1 MAVEF
6 GKLNG
11 FREEKKSSYLGLLY
25 KRGEPYY
32 IWLWEIKSIFGFGL
46 KIMKSCNIL
55 FDMCENKDKKK
66 VTAQEKTVT
75 NKMELLNEEKKY
87 MPTKDNNKQMKYTT
101 IEKNVNIQSFL
112 NFMQKFTSFLPVWHD
127 NGNGNF
133 TLKSAGKPFQKQEKL
148 ISSKLYYHQSF
159 GGSSENK
166 IKTYDKLQFVRD
178 ILKYRNLEE
187 DELKRAL
194 QICASSLSMLQTVNR
209 EGKVAWFESNAKGT
223 KRYCKIQQG
232 KILDFVEE
240 RRREK
245 KDCVFLTLTCDPKKY
260 ASRSVAWKF
269 YLQEEVYRV
278 TENLRKHYDAEY
290 VATLESTAKGYPHI
304 HMMLF
309 FPHNTFP
316 ELKYYHNQQNIRKGS
331 LYDMVCHTVNS
342 EVFNLQSAK
351 GKNLKW
357 YLTKYIGKGV
367 ENDVF
372 SLLDKKGSWKLSDVK
387 QVQEYIYLKAFNR
400 RKLLMTRKGCK
411 KRKEEEEKIRFL
423 AGKKYAGAVEHAKAL
438 NSAWE
443 SAGQSAWG
451 NQDQVGVLLQRI
463 RKMPQAHATKLREH
477 LTRLCTNSPS
487 WKDCHV
493 ESLSFEKFVE
503 HFKRVPDRN
512 NDVKQE
518 EKKTFS
524 FHGRVM
530 VDSRNFI
537 EDFMRFVMSPLDSDI
552 NRKRC
557 VDIYN
562 DNYSRMLDSYDLSDD
577 RQFLMAVFKVFCYYV
592 ENILVKGVEYR
603 EVLQKREIYTKHKK
617 LQYVGKGE
625 FATHICANTRESYYK
640 EDEYEEIRYY
650 VDMKTLRFRKGVNQ
664 YKILEY
670 LKKYKLIAGIV

>member
-1 MAVEF
+1 MV
-6 GKLNG
+6 G
-11 FREEKKSSYLGLLY
+11 
-25 KRGEPYY
+25 
-32 IWLWEIKSIFGFGL
+32 
-46 KIMKSCNIL
+46 CNIL
-55 FDMCENKDKKK
+55 FDMARKDLDKKK
-66 VTAQEKTVT
+66 ATTQEKAVT
-75 NKMELLNEEKKY
+75 NGVIKHKIKY
-87 MPTKDNNKQMKYTT
+87 VSTNKINKTRMQYTT

-133 TLKSAGKPFQKQEKL
+133 TLKNAGKIFQKQEKL
-148 ISSKLYYHQSF
+148 IASKLYYHQSS
-159 GGSSENK
+159 GGSSENT

-178 ILKYRNLEE
+178 ILKVRNLEE
-187 DELKRAL
+187 DELAKAL
-194 QICASSLSMLQTVNR
+194 KICASSLSMLQAVNR

-240 RRREK
+240 RRKEK

-260 ASRSVAWKF
+260 GSRAFAWEN
-269 YLQEEVYRV
+269 YLQEEVYKV

-316 ELKYYHNQQNIRKGS
+316 ELKYYHNQQNIRKGR

-372 SLLDKKGSWKLSDVK
+372 SLLDKKGEWKLSDIK
-387 QVQEYIYLKAFNR
+387 QIQEYIYLKAFNR

-411 KRKEEEEKIRFL
+411 KRKTEEERL
-423 AGKKYAGAVEHAKAL
+423 RVAAGKKYAGAVEYAGTI
-438 NSAWE
+438 NSVLE
-443 SAGQSAWG
+443 SVVPFEWS
-451 NQDQVGVLLQRI
+451 DRDKVSVLLERI
-463 RKMPQAHATKLREH
+463 ERMPQAHATKLRGY

-493 ESLSFEKFVE
+493 ESLSFEKFVKC
-503 HFKRVPDRN
+503 FRRVPDRN

-518 EKKTFS
+518 EKEMFS

-537 EDFMRFVMSPLDSDI
+537 EDFMRFVMSPSKSDI
-552 NRKRC
+552 NRKEC
-557 VDIYN
+557 VDFYN
-562 DNYSRMLDSYDLSDD
+562 NRYCRMLGYYDFSDD
-577 RQFLMAVFKVFCYYV
+577 RQFLVAVFKAFCFYV
-592 ENILVKGVEYR
+592 ENILVKGVGYK
-603 EVLQKREIYTKHKK
+603 EVLEKRENSTAHKK
-617 LQYVGKGE
+617 LQYVGQGKFVE
-625 FATHICANTRESYYK
+625 HICANPRESYYTD
-640 EDEYEEIRYY
+640 DEYREVCRY
-650 VDMKTLRFRKGVNQ
+650 VNMRKLRFKKNIAQNPTV
-664 YKILEY
+664 EY
-670 LKKYKLIAGIV
+670 LKKYKLLAGTE

>member
-1 MAVEF
+1 MVE
-6 GKLNG
+6 
-11 FREEKKSSYLGLLY
+11 
-25 KRGEPYY
+25 
-32 IWLWEIKSIFGFGL
+32 
-46 KIMKSCNIL
+46 CNIL
-55 FDMCENKDKKK
+55 FDMAKNQLDKKK
-66 VTAQEKTVT
+66 VTAKEMTVT
-75 NKMELLNEEKKY
+75 NESNRYKKQKN
-87 MPTKDNNKQMKYTT
+87 TSGVNNIDQMKYNT
-101 IEKNVNIQSFL
+101 IEKKVNIQSFL

-127 NGNGNF
+127 NGDGNF

-159 GGSSENK
+159 DGSSENK
-166 IKTYDKLQFVRD
+166 ITTYDKLQFVRD
-178 ILKYRNLEE
+178 ILKFRNLEE

-232 KILDFVEE
+232 KILDFVEK
-240 RRREK
+240 RRNEK

-260 ASRSVAWKF
+260 GSRSVAWKF
-269 YLQEEVYRV
+269 YLQKEVYRV

-316 ELKYYHNQQNIRKGS
+316 ELKYYHNQQNIKKGR

-342 EVFNLQSAK
+342 EVFNLQAAK

-372 SLLDKKGSWKLSDVK
+372 SLLDKEGAWKLSDVK

-411 KRKEEEEKIRFL
+411 KRKAEEKRL
-423 AGKKYAGAVEHAKAL
+423 RVSAGKKYENAVRHAETINSVLKSIKPLEEEYRDGVSVLLDRIYEMPQEHAA
-438 NSAWE
+438 
-443 SAGQSAWG
+443 
-451 NQDQVGVLLQRI
+451 
-463 RKMPQAHATKLREH
+463 KLREY

-487 WKDCHV
+487 WQDCHV
-493 ESLSFEKFVE
+493 ESMSFEKFVK

-518 EKKTFS
+518 EKKIFS

-537 EDFMRFVMSPLDSDI
+537 EDFMKFVMSPLESDI
-552 NRKRC
+552 NRKEC
-557 VDIYN
+557 VDFYHDRYI
-562 DNYSRMLDSYDLSDD
+562 RMLDYCDFSDD
-577 RQFLMAVFKVFCYYV
+577 RQFLMAVFKTFCYYV
-592 ENILVKGVEYR
+592 ENILMKNVRYK
-603 EVLQKREIYTKHKK
+603 EVLQEKENATKHKK
-617 LQYVGKGE
+617 LQYVGKGK
-625 FATHICANTRESYYK
+625 FTTHLCANPRESYYT
-640 EDEYEEIRYY
+640 EDEYREVNRY
-650 VDMKTLRFRKGVNQ
+650 VDMRKLTFKKNIAQ
-664 YKILEY
+664 KPTLEY
-670 LKKYKLIAGIV
+670 LKKYKLLAGTK

>member
-1 MAVEF
+1 MM
-6 GKLNG
+6 G
-11 FREEKKSSYLGLLY
+11 
-25 KRGEPYY
+25 
-32 IWLWEIKSIFGFGL
+32 
-46 KIMKSCNIL
+46 CNIL
-55 FDMCENKDKKK
+55 FDMAGKELVKKK
-66 VTAQEKTVT
+66 ATDKEKSVANGVNKKLKEYKNKYVQT
-75 NKMELLNEEKKY
+75 NE
-87 MPTKDNNKQMKYTT
+87 QMQYTT
-101 IEKNVNIQSFL
+101 IDKNVNIQSFL

-159 GGSSENK
+159 GGSSKNT
-166 IKTYDKLQFVRD
+166 IKTYDRLQFVRD

-187 DELKRAL
+187 DELKKAL
-194 QICASSLSMLQTVNR
+194 EICSQSISMLQAVNR

-223 KRYCKIQQG
+223 KRYCKVQQG

-240 RRREK
+240 RRKEK

-260 ASRSVAWKF
+260 ASRAVAWKI
-269 YLQEEVYRV
+269 YLQEEVYKV

-290 VATLESTAKGYPHI
+290 VATLESTAKGFPHI

-309 FPHNTFP
+309 FPHDTFP
-316 ELKYYHNQQNIRKGS
+316 ELKYYHNQQNIRKGR

-372 SLLDKKGSWKLSDVK
+372 SLLDKEGAWKLSDVK

-411 KRKEEEEKIRFL
+411 KRKAEEERL
-423 AGKKYAGAVEHAKAL
+423 RVAAGKKYAGAVKYAEGL
-438 NSAWE
+438 NSVWE
-443 SAGQSAWG
+443 NAKPSEWSS
-451 NQDQVGVLLQRI
+451 QDPVGVLLGRI
-463 RKMPQAHATKLREH
+463 RRMPQDHAAQLRAY

-487 WKDCHV
+487 WQNCHV
-493 ESLSFEKFVE
+493 ESLSFENFVK
-503 HFKRVPDRN
+503 HFRRVPDRN

-518 EKKTFS
+518 EKEIFS

-537 EDFMRFVMSPLDSDI
+537 EDFMKFVMSPSESDI
-552 NRKRC
+552 NRKEC
-557 VDIYN
+557 MDFNN
-562 DNYSRMLDSYDLSDD
+562 DRYSRMLNCYDFSDD
-577 RQFLMAVFKVFCYYV
+577 RQFLMTIFKVFCYYV
-592 ENILVKGVEYR
+592 ENILVKGVGYK
-603 EVLQKREIYTKHKK
+603 EVLQGRENDTGFKK
-617 LQYVGKGE
+617 LQYVGQGE
-625 FATHICANTRESYYK
+625 FVKYMCADTRNSYYS
-640 EDEYEEIRYY
+640 EDEYEEVCNY
-650 VDMKTLRFRKGVNQ
+650 VDMKRLRFRKGINQ
-664 YKILEY
+664 SERIEY
-670 LKKYKLIAGIV
+670 FKKYNLLGGIV

>member
-1 MAVEF
+1 M
-6 GKLNG
+6 
-11 FREEKKSSYLGLLY
+11 GLLY
-25 KRGEPYY
+25 KRGELYY
-32 IWLWEIKSIFGFGL
+32 IWLWEIKSIFGLRL
-46 KIMKSCNIL
+46 KIVVRYNIL
-55 FDMCENKDKKK
+55 FVMSQNEIDKKK
-66 VTAQEKTVT
+66 VTAKERAVT
-75 NKMELLNEEKKY
+75 NKSNRYKTQKN
-87 MPTKDNNKQMKYTT
+87 TSGVVNDNQMKYNT

-133 TLKSAGKPFQKQEKL
+133 TMKSAGKPGQKQEKL

-159 GGSSENK
+159 SGSSEK
-166 IKTYDKLQFVRD
+166 SIKTYDKLQFVRD

-232 KILDFVEE
+232 KILDFVEQK
-240 RRREK
+240 RKEK

-260 ASRSVAWKF
+260 ATRSFAWEN

-290 VATLESTAKGYPHI
+290 VATLESTAKGFPHI

-316 ELKYYHNQQNIRKGS
+316 ELKYYHNQQNIRKGR
-331 LYDMVCHTVNS
+331 LYDMVYHTVNS
-342 EVFNLQSAK
+342 EVFNLQAAK

-372 SLLDKKGSWKLSDVK
+372 SLLDKEGAWKLSDVK
-387 QVQEYIYLKAFNR
+387 QVQEFIYLKAFNR

-411 KRKEEEEKIRFL
+411 KRKAEEEALKFY
-423 AGKKYAGAVEHAKAL
+423 AGKKYAGAVEYAKTI
-438 NSAWE
+438 NSVWE
-443 SAGQSAWG
+443 STEPSVWS
-451 NQDQVGVLLQRI
+451 NKDQVGVLLQRI
-463 RKMPQAHATKLREH
+463 RKMPQEHAAKLRAY

-487 WKDCHV
+487 WADCHV
-493 ESLSFEKFVE
+493 ESLSFEKFVK
-503 HFKRVPDRN
+503 HFKRVPERN
-512 NDVKQE
+512 NDVRQE
-518 EKKTFS
+518 EKEIFS

-537 EDFMRFVMSPLDSDI
+537 EDFMKFVMSPSESDI

-557 VDIYN
+557 VDFYYHSKARI
-562 DNYSRMLDSYDLSDD
+562 LDSYDFSDD

-592 ENILVKGVEYR
+592 ENILVKNTSYKEM
-603 EVLQKREIYTKHKK
+603 LQKREKYTRHKK

-625 FATHICANTRESYYK
+625 FTTHICENPGYSYYT
-640 EDEYEEIRYY
+640 EDEYREVNRY
-650 VDMKTLRFRKGVNQ
+650 VDMRKLRFKRDIAQ
-664 YKILEY
+664 EPALEY
-670 LKKYKLIAGIV
+670 LKKYKLVAGTK

>member
-1 MAVEF
+1 MQN
-6 GKLNG
+6 K
-11 FREEKKSSYLGLLY
+11 GLV
-25 KRGEPYY
+25 
-32 IWLWEIKSIFGFGL
+32 
-46 KIMKSCNIL
+46 
-55 FDMCENKDKKK
+55 KKK
-66 VTAQEKTVT
+66 ATDKEKSVASKMVVKSKEYKKEYVS
-75 NKMELLNEEKKY
+75 NKNLMNY
-87 MPTKDNNKQMKYTT
+87 NS

-112 NFMQKFTSFLPVWHD
+112 NFMQKLTSFLPVWHD

-148 ISSKLYYHQSF
+148 ISSKLYYYQKF
-159 GGSSENK
+159 NGSSENS

-178 ILKYRNLEE
+178 ILKVRNLKE

-194 QICASSLSMLQTVNR
+194 TICASSLSMLQTVNR

-245 KDCVFLTLTCDPKKY
+245 KDCVFLTLTCDQKKY
-260 ASRSVAWKF
+260 GSRSFAWEN

-290 VATLESTAKGYPHI
+290 VATLESTAKGFPHI

-316 ELKYYHNQQNIRKGS
+316 ELKYYHNQQNIRKGR

-372 SLLDKKGSWKLSDVK
+372 SLLDKKGEWKLSDVK

-411 KRKEEEEKIRFL
+411 KRKAEEEKIRFV
-423 AGKKYAGAVEHAKAL
+423 AGKKYESSIKVAETI
-438 NSAWE
+438 NSVLE
-443 SAGQSAWG
+443 SIKPLSEGCQNEVS
-451 NQDQVGVLLQRI
+451 VLLDRI
-463 RKMPQAHATKLREH
+463 NEMPQAHATKLREY

-487 WKDCHV
+487 WADCHV
-493 ESLSFEKFVE
+493 ESLSFENFVKY
-503 HFKRVPDRN
+503 FKRVPERN
-512 NDVKQE
+512 NDVGKE
-518 EKKTFS
+518 EKKIFS
-524 FHGRVM
+524 FHGRIM

-537 EDFMRFVMSPLDSDI
+537 EDFMRFVMSPSESDI
-552 NRKRC
+552 NRKEC
-557 VDIYN
+557 VDFYH
-562 DNYSRMLDSYDLSDD
+562 DRYTRMLDYYDFSDD
-577 RQFLMAVFKVFCYYV
+577 KQFLMAVFKTFCFYV
-592 ENILVKGVEYR
+592 KNILIKGVEYK
-603 EVLQKREIYTKHKK
+603 EVLQQRENCTNHKK
-617 LQYVGKGE
+617 IQYVGQGRFME
-625 FATHICANTRESYYK
+625 HVCDNPRESYY
-640 EDEYEEIRYY
+640 EENEYQEVCRY
-650 VDMKTLRFRKGVNQ
+650 VNMRKLRFKKNIAQ
-664 YKILEY
+664 NPAIEY
-670 LKKYKLIAGIV
+670 LKKYKLLAGIE

>member
-1 MAVEF
+1 MV
-6 GKLNG
+6 G
-11 FREEKKSSYLGLLY
+11 
-25 KRGEPYY
+25 
-32 IWLWEIKSIFGFGL
+32 
-46 KIMKSCNIL
+46 CNIL
-55 FDMCENKDKKK
+55 FDMARKDLDKKK
-66 VTAQEKTVT
+66 VTTQEKAVT
-75 NKMELLNEEKKY
+75 NGINKKSKEY
-87 MPTKDNNKQMKYTT
+87 KKEYVSNKKQMQYTT

-133 TLKSAGKPFQKQEKL
+133 TLKSAGKIFQKQEKL
-148 ISSKLYYHQSF
+148 IASKLYYHQSS
-159 GGSSENK
+159 GGSSENT

-178 ILKYRNLEE
+178 ILKIRNLEE
-187 DELKRAL
+187 DELAKAL
-194 QICASSLSMLQTVNR
+194 KICASSLSMLQAVNR

-240 RRREK
+240 RRKEK
-245 KDCVFLTLTCDPKKY
+245 KDCVFLTLTCDQKKY
-260 ASRSVAWKF
+260 GSRAFAWEK

-316 ELKYYHNQQNIRKGS
+316 ELKYYHNQQNIRKGR

-372 SLLDKKGSWKLSDVK
+372 SLLDKKGEWKLSDIK
-387 QVQEYIYLKAFNR
+387 QIQEYIYLKAFNR

-411 KRKEEEEKIRFL
+411 KRKAEEERL
-423 AGKKYAGAVEHAKAL
+423 RVAAGKKYAGAVEYAGAI
-438 NSAWE
+438 NSVLE
-443 SAGQSAWG
+443 SVVPFEWS
-451 NQDQVGVLLQRI
+451 DRDKVGVLLERI
-463 RKMPQAHATKLREH
+463 ERMPQEHATKLRGY

-493 ESLSFEKFVE
+493 ESLSFEKFVKC
-503 HFKRVPDRN
+503 FRRVPDRN
-512 NDVKQE
+512 NDVRQE
-518 EKKTFS
+518 EKEMFS

-537 EDFMRFVMSPLDSDI
+537 EDFMRFVMSPSKSDI
-552 NRKRC
+552 NRKEC
-557 VDIYN
+557 VDFYN
-562 DNYSRMLDSYDLSDD
+562 NRYCRMLGYYDFSDD
-577 RQFLMAVFKVFCYYV
+577 RQFLVAVFKAFCFYV
-592 ENILVKGVEYR
+592 ENILVKNVSYK
-603 EVLQKREIYTKHKK
+603 EVLEKRENSTAHKK
-617 LQYVGKGE
+617 LQYVGQGKFVE
-625 FATHICANTRESYYK
+625 HICANPRESYYTD
-640 EDEYEEIRYY
+640 DEYREVCRY
-650 VDMKTLRFRKGVNQ
+650 VNMRKLRFKKNIAQNPTV
-664 YKILEY
+664 EY
-670 LKKYKLIAGIV
+670 LKKYKLLAGTE

>member
-1 MAVEF
+1 M
-6 GKLNG
+6 
-11 FREEKKSSYLGLLY
+11 RS
-25 KRGEPYY
+25 
-32 IWLWEIKSIFGFGL
+32 
-46 KIMKSCNIL
+46 NIL
-55 FDMCENKDKKK
+55 FVMKNQELVKKNATDKEKSVANGVNKKSKEYK
-66 VTAQEKTVT
+66 
-75 NKMELLNEEKKY
+75 NKY
-87 MPTKDNNKQMKYTT
+87 VSNNKQMQYTT
-101 IEKNVNIQSFL
+101 IDKNVNIQSFL

-148 ISSKLYYHQSF
+148 ISSKLYYYQKF
-159 GGSSENK
+159 GGSSEK
-166 IKTYDKLQFVRD
+166 SIKTYDRLQFVRD
-178 ILKYRNLEE
+178 ILKVRNLEE

-240 RRREK
+240 RRREN
-245 KDCVFLTLTCDPKKY
+245 KDCVFLTLTCDTKKY
-260 ASRSVAWKF
+260 ATRSFAWEN

-309 FPHNTFP
+309 FPHNTFT
-316 ELKYYHNQQNIRKGS
+316 ELKYYHNQQNIRKGR

-342 EVFNLQSAK
+342 EVFNLQAAK

-372 SLLDKKGSWKLSDVK
+372 SLLNKKDEWKLSDVK

-411 KRKEEEEKIRFL
+411 KKKAEEERL
-423 AGKKYAGAVEHAKAL
+423 RVSAGKKY
-438 NSAWE
+438 E
-443 SAGQSAWG
+443 SAVKNAGTINSVLESIKPLSEEYR
-451 NQDQVGVLLQRI
+451 NPVSVLLERI
-463 RKMPQAHATKLREH
+463 EKMPLDHATKLREY

-487 WKDCHV
+487 WVDCHV
-493 ESLSFEKFVE
+493 ESLSFEKFVKC
-503 HFKRVPDRN
+503 FRRVPNRN
-512 NDVKQE
+512 NDVQQE
-518 EKKTFS
+518 EKEIFS
-524 FHGRVM
+524 FNGRVM

-537 EDFMRFVMSPLDSDI
+537 EDFMRFVMSPSESDI

-557 VDIYN
+557 VDFYYHSYARI
-562 DNYSRMLDSYDLSDD
+562 LDSYDFSDD

-592 ENILVKGVEYR
+592 ENILVKNISYKEM
-603 EVLQKREIYTKHKK
+603 LQKREKYTRHKK
-617 LQYVGKGE
+617 LQYVGRGE
-625 FATHICANTRESYYK
+625 FTTHICANPGYSYYE
-640 EDEYEEIRYY
+640 EDEYREVQRY
-650 VDMKTLRFRKGVNQ
+650 VDMKKLRFRKGINQ
-664 YKILEY
+664 SSTLEY
-670 LKKYKLIAGIV
+670 LKKYKLLAGTV

>member
-1 MAVEF
+1 M
-6 GKLNG
+6 G
-11 FREEKKSSYLGLLY
+11 
-25 KRGEPYY
+25 
-32 IWLWEIKSIFGFGL
+32 
-46 KIMKSCNIL
+46 SCHIL
-55 FDMCENKDKKK
+55 FDMYEKGKKK
-66 VTAQEKTVT
+66 VTTQEKAVTVKV
-75 NKMELLNEEKKY
+75 NQSKEYKKY
-87 MPTKDNNKQMKYTT
+87 VSTKKMSINDMKYNT

-148 ISSKLYYHQSF
+148 ISSKLYYYQKLNGNSKN
-159 GGSSENK
+159 S
-166 IKTYDKLQFVRD
+166 IKTYDRLQFVRD

-187 DELKRAL
+187 DELKMAL
-194 QICASSLSMLQTVNR
+194 KICSESLSMLQTVNR

-240 RRREK
+240 RRNEK
-245 KDCVFLTLTCDPKKY
+245 KDCVFLTLTCDQKKY
-260 ASRSVAWKF
+260 SSRSFAWKN
-269 YLQEEVYRV
+269 YLQQEVYRV
-278 TENLRKHYDAEY
+278 TENLRKHYNAEY

-316 ELKYYHNQQNIRKGS
+316 ELKYYHNQQNIKKGR

-367 ENDVF
+367 ESDVF
-372 SLLDKKGSWKLSDVK
+372 SLLDKKGEWELSDVK

-411 KRKEEEEKIRFL
+411 KRKAEEERLRFS
-423 AGKKYAGAVEHAKAL
+423 AGKKYAGAIKHAEAV
-438 NSAWE
+438 NFAWE
-443 SAGQSAWG
+443 SAGQSAWAT
-451 NQDQVGVLLQRI
+451 QDQVGVLLQRI
-463 RKMPQAHATKLREH
+463 SSMPQDHATQLREH

-487 WKDCHV
+487 WADCHV
-493 ESLSFEKFVE
+493 ESLSFEKFVKC
-503 HFKRVPDRN
+503 FRRVPERN

-518 EKKTFS
+518 EKETFS
-524 FHGRVM
+524 FNGRVM
-530 VDSRNFI
+530 VNSRNFI
-537 EDFMRFVMSPLDSDI
+537 EDFMRFVMSPLESDI
-552 NRKRC
+552 NRKEY

-562 DNYSRMLDSYDLSDD
+562 DRYTRMLGYYDFSDD
-577 RQFLMAVFKVFCYYV
+577 RQFLMAVFKAFCFYV
-592 ENILVKGVEYR
+592 QNILVKGMKYK
-603 EVLQKREIYTKHKK
+603 EVLQKRENCTPHKK

-625 FATHICANTRESYYK
+625 FTTHICVNPRESYYT
-640 EDEYEEIRYY
+640 EDEYEEVCRY
-650 VDMKTLRFRKGVNQ
+650 VNMRKLRFKKNINQ
-664 YKILEY
+664 SSTLEY
-670 LKKYKLIAGIV
+670 LKKYKLVGGII

>member
-1 MAVEF
+1 
-6 GKLNG
+6 
-11 FREEKKSSYLGLLY
+11 
-25 KRGEPYY
+25 
-32 IWLWEIKSIFGFGL
+32 
-46 KIMKSCNIL
+46 MKSCHIL
-55 FDMCENKDKKK
+55 FDMTQNNLGKKK

-75 NKMELLNEEKKY
+75 NKLELLNEEKKHIQKKSI
-87 MPTKDNNKQMKYTT
+87 TDMKYNT

-127 NGNGNF
+127 NGDGNF

-159 GGSSENK
+159 DGNSENK

-245 KDCVFLTLTCDPKKY
+245 KDCVFLTLTCDTKKY
-260 ASRSVAWKF
+260 ASRSVAWKS

-278 TENLRKHYDAEY
+278 TENLRKHYNAEY

-316 ELKYYHNQQNIRKGS
+316 ELKYYHNQQNIRKGR

-367 ENDVF
+367 ESDVF
-372 SLLDKKGSWKLSDVK
+372 SLLDKKGEWKLSDVK

-411 KRKEEEEKIRFL
+411 KRKAEEERL
-423 AGKKYAGAVEHAKAL
+423 RVSAGKKYAGAVEHAKSL
-438 NSAWE
+438 SSAWE
-443 SAGQSAWG
+443 SAGQSAWN

-463 RKMPQAHATKLREH
+463 RSMPQAHATKLREH

-487 WKDCHV
+487 WADCHV
-493 ESLSFEKFVE
+493 ESLSFEKFVKC
-503 HFKRVPDRN
+503 FRRVPERN

-518 EKKTFS
+518 EKKIFS
-524 FHGRVM
+524 FHGRIM

-537 EDFMRFVMSPLDSDI
+537 EDFMKFVMSPSESDI

-557 VDIYN
+557 VDFYYHSYARI
-562 DNYSRMLDSYDLSDD
+562 LDSYDFSDD
-577 RQFLMAVFKVFCYYV
+577 KQFLMAVFKVFCYYV
-592 ENILVKGVEYR
+592 ENILVKNTSYKEM
-603 EVLQKREIYTKHKK
+603 LQKREKYTRHKK
-617 LQYVGKGE
+617 LQYVGRGE
-625 FATHICANTRESYYK
+625 FTTHICANPGYSYYT
-640 EDEYEEIRYY
+640 EDEYREVCRY
-650 VDMKTLRFRKGVNQ
+650 VDMRKLRFKKDINQ
-664 YKILEY
+664 SSSLEY
-670 LKKYKLIAGIV
+670 LKKYKLVAGTV

>member
-1 MAVEF
+1 M
-6 GKLNG
+6 
-11 FREEKKSSYLGLLY
+11 
-25 KRGEPYY
+25 
-32 IWLWEIKSIFGFGL
+32 
-46 KIMKSCNIL
+46 SCHIL
-55 FDMCENKDKKK
+55 FDMYENKDKKK

-87 MPTKDNNKQMKYTT
+87 MPTTDNNKQMKYNT

-148 ISSKLYYHQSF
+148 ISSKLYYHQKLNGNSKN
-159 GGSSENK
+159 S
-166 IKTYDKLQFVRD
+166 IKTYDRLQFVRD

-194 QICASSLSMLQTVNR
+194 KICSESLSMLQSVNR

-240 RRREK
+240 RRNEK

-260 ASRSVAWKF
+260 ASRSFAWEN

-290 VATLESTAKGYPHI
+290 VATLESTAKGFPHI

-316 ELKYYHNQQNIRKGS
+316 ELKYYHNQQNIKKGR

-367 ENDVF
+367 ESDVF
-372 SLLDKKGSWKLSDVK
+372 SLLDKKGEWELSDVK

-411 KRKEEEEKIRFL
+411 KRKAEEERL
-423 AGKKYAGAVEHAKAL
+423 RVSAGKKYAGAIKHAEAV
-438 NSAWE
+438 NFAWE
-443 SAGQSAWG
+443 SAGQSAWAT
-451 NQDQVGVLLQRI
+451 QDQVGVLLQRI
-463 RKMPQAHATKLREH
+463 RSMPQAHATQLREH

-487 WKDCHV
+487 WADCHV
-493 ESLSFEKFVE
+493 ESLSFEKFVKC
-503 HFKRVPDRN
+503 FRRVPERN

-518 EKKTFS
+518 EKETFS
-524 FHGRVM
+524 FNGRVM

-537 EDFMRFVMSPLDSDI
+537 EDFMKFVMSPLESDI
-552 NRKRC
+552 NRKECMDFYDDR
-557 VDIYN
+557 
-562 DNYSRMLDSYDLSDD
+562 YSRLFNSYDFSDD
-577 RQFLMAVFKVFCYYV
+577 RQFLMTVFKTFCYYV
-592 ENILVKGVEYR
+592 ENILVKNVRYK
-603 EVLQKREIYTKHKK
+603 EVLQEKENYTRHKK

-625 FATHICANTRESYYK
+625 FTTHICANPRESYYT
-640 EDEYEEIRYY
+640 EAEYEEVCRY
-650 VDMKTLRFRKGVNQ
+650 VNMRKLRFKKDINQ
-664 YKILEY
+664 SSTFEY
-670 LKKYKLIAGIV
+670 LKKYKLVVGTI

>member
-1 MAVEF
+1 M
-6 GKLNG
+6 
-11 FREEKKSSYLGLLY
+11 
-25 KRGEPYY
+25 
-32 IWLWEIKSIFGFGL
+32 
-46 KIMKSCNIL
+46 MSCHIL
-55 FDMCENKDKKK
+55 FDMTQNKLGKKK
-66 VTAQEKTVT
+66 VTAQEKAVT
-75 NKMELLNEEKKY
+75 NDVKNIKVNMSQTKKKSTNNMDYNAIEKK
-87 MPTKDNNKQMKYTT
+87 
-101 IEKNVNIQSFL
+101 VNIQSFL

-133 TLKSAGKPFQKQEKL
+133 TLKSAGKPFSEKEKL
-148 ISSKLYYHQSF
+148 ISSKLYYCQSYRDKDR
-159 GGSSENK
+159 NPN
-166 IKTYDKLQFVRD
+166 KTYDKLQFVRD
-178 ILKYRNLEE
+178 ILKVRNLEE

-194 QICASSLSMLQTVNR
+194 QICASSLSMLQTVNSK
-209 EGKVAWFESNAKGT
+209 GKVAWFEGNAKGT

-240 RRREK
+240 KRREK
-245 KDCVFLTLTCDPKKY
+245 KDCVFLTLTCDQKKY
-260 ASRSVAWKF
+260 GSRTFAWKT

-316 ELKYYHNQQNIRKGS
+316 ELKYYHNQQNIRKGR

-372 SLLDKKGSWKLSDVK
+372 SLLDKKGEWKLSDVK
-387 QVQEYIYLKAFNR
+387 QVQEYIYLKAFNK

-411 KRKEEEEKIRFL
+411 KRKAEEERL
-423 AGKKYAGAVEHAKAL
+423 RVSAGKKYAGAIEGASAI
-438 NSAWE
+438 NSILE
-443 SAGQSAWG
+443 SIKPMSEEY
-451 NQDQVGVLLQRI
+451 QDKVCVLLERI
-463 RKMPQAHATKLREH
+463 RCMPQEHATKLRVY

-493 ESLSFEKFVE
+493 ETLSFENFVKC
-503 HFKRVPDRN
+503 FGRVPDRN
-512 NDVKQE
+512 NDVRQE
-518 EKKTFS
+518 EKEIFS

-537 EDFMRFVMSPLDSDI
+537 EDFMKFVMSPSESDI
-552 NRKRC
+552 NRKEWVKVCGQRC
-557 VDIYN
+557 F
-562 DNYSRMLDSYDLSDD
+562 RMLDCYDFSDD
-577 RQFLMAVFKVFCYYV
+577 RQFLISVFHAFCFYV
-592 ENILVKGVEYR
+592 ENILVRNVSYKEILQQR
-603 EVLQKREIYTKHKK
+603 ENCTRHKK

-625 FATHICANTRESYYK
+625 FTTHVCKNPRESYYE
-640 EDEYEEIRYY
+640 EDEYREVQRY
-650 VDMKTLRFRKGVNQ
+650 VNMRKLRFKKDIAQGPVV
-664 YKILEY
+664 EY
-670 LKKYKLIAGIV
+670 LKKYKLLEATI

>member
-1 MAVEF
+1 M
-6 GKLNG
+6 
-11 FREEKKSSYLGLLY
+11 
-25 KRGEPYY
+25 
-32 IWLWEIKSIFGFGL
+32 
-46 KIMKSCNIL
+46 SCHIL
-55 FDMCENKDKKK
+55 FDMYENKDKKK

-87 MPTKDNNKQMKYTT
+87 MPTTGNNKQMKYNT
-101 IEKNVNIQSFL
+101 IEKKVNIQSFL

-148 ISSKLYYHQSF
+148 ISSKLYYYQKLNGNSKN
-159 GGSSENK
+159 S
-166 IKTYDKLQFVRD
+166 IKTYDRLQFVRD

-187 DELKRAL
+187 DELKMAL
-194 QICASSLSMLQTVNR
+194 KICSQSLSILQTVNR

-245 KDCVFLTLTCDPKKY
+245 KDCVFLTLTCDTKKY
-260 ASRSVAWKF
+260 ASRSVAWKS

-278 TENLRKHYDAEY
+278 TENLRKHYNAEY

-316 ELKYYHNQQNIRKGS
+316 ELKYYHNQQNIKKGR

-367 ENDVF
+367 ESDVF
-372 SLLDKKGSWKLSDVK
+372 SLLDKKGEWKLSDVK

-411 KRKEEEEKIRFL
+411 KRKAEEERL
-423 AGKKYAGAVEHAKAL
+423 RVSAGKKYAGAVEHAKSL
-438 NSAWE
+438 SSAWE
-443 SAGQSAWG
+443 SAGQSAW
-451 NQDQVGVLLQRI
+451 NDQDPVGVLLQRI
-463 RKMPQAHATKLREH
+463 RSMPQAHATKLREH

-487 WKDCHV
+487 WADCHV
-493 ESLSFEKFVE
+493 ESLSFEKFVKC
-503 HFKRVPDRN
+503 FRRVPERN

-518 EKKTFS
+518 EKETFS
-524 FHGRVM
+524 FNGRVM
-530 VDSRNFI
+530 VNSRNFI
-537 EDFMRFVMSPLDSDI
+537 EDFMRFVMSPSESDI
-552 NRKRC
+552 NRKEC
-557 VDIYN
+557 MDFEN
-562 DNYSRMLDSYDLSDD
+562 DRYSRLFNSYDFSDD
-577 RQFLMAVFKVFCYYV
+577 RQFLMTVFKAFCYYV
-592 ENILVKGVEYR
+592 ENILVKGVEYK
-603 EVLQKREIYTKHKK
+603 EVLQQKEEGTMFKK
-617 LQYVGKGE
+617 LQYVGQGE
-625 FATHICANTRESYYK
+625 FVKYRCADIRNSYYSK
-640 EDEYEEIRYY
+640 DEYEEVSKY
-650 VDMKTLRFRKGVNQ
+650 VDMKRLRFRKDIAQNPT
-664 YKILEY
+664 LEY
-670 LKKYKLIAGIV
+670 LKKYNLLGGII

>member
-1 MAVEF
+1 M
-6 GKLNG
+6 
-11 FREEKKSSYLGLLY
+11 
-25 KRGEPYY
+25 
-32 IWLWEIKSIFGFGL
+32 
-46 KIMKSCNIL
+46 SCHIL
-55 FDMCENKDKKK
+55 FDMYEKGKKK

-75 NKMELLNEEKKY
+75 VKVNQSKEYKICLKRQ
-87 MPTKDNNKQMKYTT
+87 KDAQKQMNYNA

-127 NGNGNF
+127 NGDGNF

-159 GGSSENK
+159 NGNSENK

-240 RRREK
+240 RRNEK

-309 FPHNTFP
+309 FPHDTFT
-316 ELKYYHNQQNIRKGS
+316 ELKYYHNQQNIKKGR

-342 EVFNLQSAK
+342 EVFNLQAAK

-372 SLLDKKGSWKLSDVK
+372 SLLDKEGSWKLSDVK

-411 KRKEEEEKIRFL
+411 KRKAEEERVRFS
-423 AGKKYAGAVEHAKAL
+423 AEKKYAGAVENAKAV

-443 SAGQSAWG
+443 SAGQSAWS
-451 NQDQVGVLLQRI
+451 NRDPVCVLLDRI
-463 RKMPQAHATKLREH
+463 YEMPQAHATKLREH

-487 WKDCHV
+487 WGVCHV
-493 ESLSFEKFVE
+493 ESLSFEKFVK
-503 HFKRVPDRN
+503 HFGRVPDRN

-518 EKKTFS
+518 EEEMFS

-537 EDFMRFVMSPLDSDI
+537 EDFMRFVMSPSESDI
-552 NRKRC
+552 NRKEC
-557 VDIYN
+557 VDFYH
-562 DNYSRMLDSYDLSDD
+562 DRYTRMLDCYDFSDD
-577 RQFLMAVFKVFCYYV
+577 RQFLMAVFKAFCFYV
-592 ENILVKGVEYR
+592 QNVLVKGVEYK
-603 EVLQKREIYTKHKK
+603 EVLQKRENCTNHKK
-617 LQYVGKGE
+617 LQYVGQGRFVE
-625 FATHICANTRESYYK
+625 HVCANPMESYYT
-640 EDEYEEIRYY
+640 EDEYREVNRY
-650 VDMKTLRFRKGVNQ
+650 VDKRKLRFKRNIAQ
-664 YKILEY
+664 NPTLEY
-670 LKKYKLIAGIV
+670 LKKYKLLGGTE

>member
-1 MAVEF
+1 M
-6 GKLNG
+6 
-11 FREEKKSSYLGLLY
+11 
-25 KRGEPYY
+25 
-32 IWLWEIKSIFGFGL
+32 
-46 KIMKSCNIL
+46 SCHIL
-55 FDMCENKDKKK
+55 FDMYENKDKKK

-87 MPTKDNNKQMKYTT
+87 MPTTGNNKQMKYNT
-101 IEKNVNIQSFL
+101 IEKKVNIQSFL

-148 ISSKLYYHQSF
+148 ISSKLYYYQKLNGNSKN
-159 GGSSENK
+159 S

-187 DELKRAL
+187 DELKMAL
-194 QICASSLSMLQTVNR
+194 KICSESLSMLQTVNR
-209 EGKVAWFESNAKGT
+209 EGKIAWFESNAKGT

-260 ASRSVAWKF
+260 ASRSVAWKS

-278 TENLRKHYDAEY
+278 TENLRKHYNAEY

-309 FPHNTFP
+309 FPHNTFT
-316 ELKYYHNQQNIRKGS
+316 ELKYYHNQQNIKKGR

-367 ENDVF
+367 ESDVF
-372 SLLDKKGSWKLSDVK
+372 SLLKKEGGWKLSDVK

-411 KRKEEEEKIRFL
+411 KRKAEEERL
-423 AGKKYAGAVEHAKAL
+423 RVSAGKKYAGAVEHAKSL
-438 NSAWE
+438 SSAWG
-443 SAGQSAWG
+443 SAGQSAW
-451 NQDQVGVLLQRI
+451 NDQDQVGVLLQRI
-463 RKMPQAHATKLREH
+463 RSMPQAHATKLREH

-487 WKDCHV
+487 WADCHV
-493 ESLSFEKFVE
+493 ESLSFEKFVKC
-503 HFKRVPDRN
+503 FRRVPERN

-518 EKKTFS
+518 EKETFS
-524 FHGRVM
+524 FNGRVM

-537 EDFMRFVMSPLDSDI
+537 EDFMKFVMSPLESDI
-552 NRKRC
+552 NRKEY
-557 VDIYN
+557 VGFNN
-562 DNYSRMLDSYDLSDD
+562 DRYSRLFNNYDFSDD
-577 RQFLMAVFKVFCYYV
+577 RQFLMTVFKAFCYYV
-592 ENILVKGVEYR
+592 ENILVRNVSYK
-603 EVLQKREIYTKHKK
+603 EVLQQRENYTKHKK
-617 LQYVGKGE
+617 LQYVGRGK
-625 FATHICANTRESYYK
+625 FTTHICKNPRESYYE
-640 EDEYEEIRYY
+640 EDEYEEVYRY
-650 VDMKTLRFRKGVNQ
+650 VDKRNLRFKKNIAQ
-664 YKILEY
+664 NPTLEY
-670 LKKYKLIAGIV
+670 LKKYKLLAGTE

>member
-1 MAVEF
+1 M
-6 GKLNG
+6 G
-11 FREEKKSSYLGLLY
+11 
-25 KRGEPYY
+25 
-32 IWLWEIKSIFGFGL
+32 
-46 KIMKSCNIL
+46 SCHIL
-55 FDMCENKDKKK
+55 FDMYENKDKKK

-75 NKMELLNEEKKY
+75 NKMELLNEEKNY
-87 MPTKDNNKQMKYTT
+87 MPTKDNNKQMKYNT

-133 TLKSAGKPFQKQEKL
+133 TLKSTGKPFQEQEKL

-159 GGSSENK
+159 SGNSENS

-178 ILKYRNLEE
+178 ILKVRNLEE

-194 QICASSLSMLQTVNR
+194 QICASSLRMLQTVNR
-209 EGKVAWFESNAKGT
+209 EGKVVWFESNAKGT

-240 RRREK
+240 RRKEK

-269 YLQEEVYRV
+269 YLQEEVYKV

-290 VATLESTAKGYPHI
+290 VATLESTAKGFPHI

-316 ELKYYHNQQNIRKGS
+316 ELKYYHNQQNIRKGC
-331 LYDMVCHTVNS
+331 LYDMVCRTVNS

-372 SLLDKKGSWKLSDVK
+372 SLLDKKGAWKLSDVK

-411 KRKEEEEKIRFL
+411 KRKAEEEKIRFV
-423 AGKKYAGAVEHAKAL
+423 AGKKY
-438 NSAWE
+438 E
-443 SAGQSAWG
+443 SAVRHAETINSILESIKPSSGEY
-451 NQDQVGVLLQRI
+451 QDPVSVLLDRI
-463 RKMPQAHATKLREH
+463 NEMPQAHAAKLRGY

-487 WKDCHV
+487 WADCHV
-493 ESLSFEKFVE
+493 ESLSFERFVKY
-503 HFKRVPDRN
+503 FRRVPERN
-512 NDVKQE
+512 NDVRQE
-518 EKKTFS
+518 EREIFS

-537 EDFMRFVMSPLDSDI
+537 EDFMKFVMSPSESDI
-552 NRKRC
+552 NRKEC
-557 VDIYN
+557 VDFYNNIYC
-562 DNYSRMLDSYDLSDD
+562 RMLGYYDFSDD
-577 RQFLMAVFKVFCYYV
+577 RQFLMAVFKAFCFYV
-592 ENILVKGVEYR
+592 QNILVRGVDYKK
-603 EVLQKREIYTKHKK
+603 VLQNRENETDFKK
-617 LQYVGKGE
+617 LQYIGQGE
-625 FATHICANTRESYYK
+625 FVKYVCADIKNSYYK
-640 EDEYEEIRYY
+640 KDEYEEVSNY
-650 VDMKTLRFRKGVNQ
+650 VDMKKLRFRKGINQ
-664 YKILEY
+664 SGRIEY
-670 LKKYKLIAGIV
+670 LMKYNLLAGIE